1 MARWNLA
8 HLAIRTT
15 AGAFILNAGLGKW
28 SGDAQT
34 AAGVHGMAASTYP
47 FLKSVESARFLKL
60 LAAGEIGLGAALL
73 TPIVPAA
80 AAGVGLTGFAAG
92 LLGLYLR
99 TPGMRT
105 GLRPTQQ
112 GTPIAK
118 DVWLL
123 GMGAA
128 LLADGLAG
136 RKTVDA
142 A

>member
-34 AAGVHGMAASTYP
+34 ATGVHGMATGTYP
-47 FLKSVESARFLKL
+47 FLKSIDPPRFLKV

-73 TPIVPAA
+73 TPVVPTAV
-80 AAGVGLTGFAAG
+80 AGVGLTGFAAS

-99 TPGMRT
+99 TPGMRK

-128 LLADGLAG
+128 LLADGLTG
-136 RKTVDA
+136 RKADA